1 MEDKYGLII
10 KYECNLEIKD
20 YKSFFENLIK
30 FDRKVF
36 IPNYVY
42 YSLKSIREFKSKSDD
57 DLLINEEL
65 KKSIDMCIK
74 DSINEYIRKN
84 RQEVRNSVRMKN
96 TKGLTRT
103 YLSVIK
109 KFGNKVNS
117 VKTFVNYSKT
127 DELYKNFLN
136 TLFCDPFIHNS
147 KLLSDEIMNIRK
159 HKEVK
164 YLILKIKKISSEFYS
179 SWFLPF
185 LDNCLKEYMDLDISI
200 SEIKQ
205 NLVPIYKYSMFV
217 NYYNKYRQNFAYIS
231 KDKNILDSI
240 SSILVK
246 DIISSISK
254 LNKIYDFNVFLK
266 ENYKSLNF
274 IGKSLTKEKKEFVE
288 LYLANNTNSNINSS
302 VSLEEI
308 CDFYITISKYYSI
321 TFPTI
326 CSLFCKKIS
335 QLITQKD
342 LYIELNDL
350 IIKTIKKDCEDCK
363 VLSTESS
370 NVNGEIRLIEDESLK
385 LDKYSS
391 VSCLVDIISN
401 LNNKDIIFKNYH
413 KFLMI
418 RLLNYTKAWTDN
430 KDLSYHQEQLLS
442 RKQFEKKLIGYL
454 SKCFTNSQIYVLK
467 KSILDF
473 YNSYQLRIKFVE
485 AINDYDRMCCRFN
498 PMIISNN
505 IWDLSILSNETVLP
519 SIVDNDRNVKVT
531 KDSLLWM
538 MHKYNSYFLSVFDK
552 SRILNWYLH
561 IGRVEIKYNTMS
573 GTSILILLPIQS
585 LILEQFEESE
595 ELTIDEIYQFN
606 FLNNYPQEEIINT
619 MNIFVSNDLLLFDND
634 IYKLNE
640 KYSKDFLDLRK
651 KYFQISRVLKDSIKN
666 DEIKLCNDRID
677 IVKSVINSLVKK
689 QKFNKD
695 ELYLECC
702 SKISVFELDIDL
714 FEKSLDYLIS
724 RDYIKNEDSIYQAL
738 FY

>member
-10 KYECNLEIKD
+10 KYECNLELKD

-36 IPNYVY
+36 IPNYIY
-42 YSLKSIREFKSKSDD
+42 YSLKSISEFKSKNDD
-57 DLLINEEL
+57 EFWRNEEL
-65 KKSIDMCIK
+65 KKSINLCIK

-84 RQEVRNSVRMKN
+84 RQEVRNSIRMKN

-117 VKTFVNYSKT
+117 VKTFINYSKT
-127 DELYKNFLN
+127 DELYKNFFN

-147 KLLSDEIMNIRK
+147 KLLSDEIMNTRK
-159 HKEVK
+159 HKEVR
-164 YLILKIKKISSEFYS
+164 YLILKIKKISNEFYS

-185 LDNCLKEYMDLDISI
+185 LDTCLKEYMDLDISI
-200 SEIKQ
+200 TEIKQ

-217 NYYNKYRQNFAYIS
+217 NYYNKYRQNFAYLT

-254 LNKIYDFNVFLK
+254 LNTISDFNVFLK

-274 IGKSLTKEKKEFVE
+274 IGKSLNKEKKEFVE

-342 LYIELNDL
+342 LYIELNEL

-370 NVNGEIRLIEDESLK
+370 NVDGEIRLLEDETLK
-385 LDKYSS
+385 KNKYSS

-401 LNNKDIIFKNYH
+401 LSNKDIIFRNYH

-418 RLLNYTKAWTDN
+418 RLLSYSREILNPSE
-430 KDLSYHQEQLLS
+430 LSS
-442 RKQFEKKLIGYL
+442 RKEFEKKIIGYL

-467 KSILDF
+467 KSMLDF
-473 YNSYQLRIKFVE
+473 YNSYLIRLKLAATQGS
-485 AINDYDRMCCRFN
+485 DYDLLCRKFN
-498 PMIISNN
+498 TMIISNN

-519 SIVDNDRNVKVT
+519 TINDRNVKIT
-531 KDSLLWM
+531 KDSLLWV
-538 MHKYNSYFLSVFDK
+538 MHKYSSYFYSAFDE

-573 GTSILILLPIQS
+573 GTSILVLLPIQS

-606 FLNNYPQEEIINT
+606 FLNNYP
-619 MNIFVSNDLLLFDND
+619 
-634 IYKLNE
+634 
-640 KYSKDFLDLRK
+640 
-651 KYFQISRVLKDSIKN
+651 
-666 DEIKLCNDRID
+666 
-677 IVKSVINSLVKK
+677 
-689 QKFNKD
+689 
-695 ELYLECC
+695 
-702 SKISVFELDIDL
+702 
-714 FEKSLDYLIS
+714 
-724 RDYIKNEDSIYQAL
+724 
-738 FY
+738 